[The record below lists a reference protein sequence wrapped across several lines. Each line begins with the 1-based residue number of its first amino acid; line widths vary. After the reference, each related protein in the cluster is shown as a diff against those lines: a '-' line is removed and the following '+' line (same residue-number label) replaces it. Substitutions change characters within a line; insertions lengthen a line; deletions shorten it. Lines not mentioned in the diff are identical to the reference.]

1 MYVHNSACNLI
12 MNNIRSDNVDHDY
25 AALKFN
31 PYSDGTKKI
40 NKYFLAVAGFFFLFS
55 NTIH

>member
-40 NKYFLAVAGFFFLFS
+40 NKYFLAVAGFFFCS
-55 NTIH
+55 VI